1 MNTGSRER
9 HSVSRKD
16 RQQGITV
23 ISGLLILVGLG
34 FVALIALRVVPIYID
49 YFTVRSTLE
58 GLRKEPEIA
67 RMTTFDIHKTIQKR
81 FDIGYVDIVEAK
93 QAKILRQGNERHLEL
108 VYEDRRPVIGNV
120 DVIAKFNINIPLS
133 P

>member
-1 MNTGSRER
+1 VNIGSRER
-9 HSVSRKD
+9 QGVSRKD

-23 ISGLLILVGLG
+23 ISGLVILVGLG
-34 FVALIALRVVPIYID
+34 FVALIALRVTPIYID

-81 FDIGYVDIVEAK
+81 FDIGYVDIVKAK
-93 QAKILRQGNERHLEL
+93 QTKVLRQGNERYLEL

-120 DVIAKFNINIPLS
+120 DVVAKFNINIPLS

>member
-1 MNTGSRER
+1 
-9 HSVSRKD
+9 VSRKD

-34 FVALIALRVVPIYID
+34 FVVLIALRVIPIYID

-58 GLRKEPEIA
+58 GLRKDPEIA

-93 QAKILRQGNERHLEL
+93 QA
-108 VYEDRRPVIGNV
+108 
-120 DVIAKFNINIPLS
+120 
-133 P
+133 